1 MLFFVFLEINEYI
14 CNPKGFNQFMNNRKY
29 KICYCTPALY
39 SAGGVER
46 VVTTK
51 ANYFAEHFGYEV
63 TIIVTE
69 GNGDHS
75 FFHLSKR
82 VEVINLGIT
91 FEDLWNKPF
100 IKKLLLYIRK
110 QRQYKKLL
118 KRELLRIK
126 PDITISTLRREINFI
141 NDIQDGSRKIGELHL
156 SRSSYRGIEDG
167 DSSIFMRLFSDCWKK
182 DVVAQLRRL
191 DKFVV
196 LTDNAVQDWPEL
208 DNVKMIPDPLP
219 IEVSSQKRSDTKRI
233 ISVGRYSNEKGF
245 DLLLKI
251 WSIVEKE
258 CLDWQLDI
266 YGMGDPTP
274 YVKMMDDL
282 SIDQRRCHL
291 RSSLVDVESEYV
303 KSSIFVHPS
312 RSEGFGLV
320 IVEAMACGLPVVS
333 FDCENGPRSII
344 SHGVDGFL
352 VPPFNIR
359 FFADRI
365 LLLIHDEGK
374 RKQMGEKGRLK
385 SQQYAIER
393 IALQWKELFDDL
405 MSDHEV

>member
-1 MLFFVFLEINEYI
+1 MQKRYH
-14 CNPKGFNQFMNNRKY
+14 QFMNNRKY

-63 TIIVTE
+63 IIIVTE

-82 VEVINLGIT
+82 VEVINLGIA

-100 IKKLLLYIRK
+100 FKKLILYSKK
-110 QRQYKKLL
+110 QHQYKKLL

-141 NDIQDGSRKIGELHL
+141 NDIHDGSCKIGELHL
-156 SRSSYRGIEDG
+156 SRFNYRGIEDSN
-167 DSSIFMRLFSDCWKK
+167 SSLLKKLFSGWWKK
-182 DVVAQLRRL
+182 DIVSQLRRL
-191 DKFVV
+191 DRFVV
-196 LTDNAVQDWPEL
+196 LTDNAVKDWPEL
-208 DNVKMIPDPLP
+208 DYVKMIPDPLP
-219 IEVSSQKRSDTKRI
+219 INGYCQSRSDIKRI

-245 DLLLKI
+245 DLLLRV
-251 WSIVEKE
+251 WSILEKE
-258 CLDWQLDI
+258 CLEWQLDI

-291 RSSLVDVESEYV
+291 RSSLVDVESEYI

-320 IVEAMACGLPVVS
+320 IVEAMACSLPVVS

-344 SHGVDGFL
+344 SDGVDGFL
-352 VPPFNIR
+352 VPSFNIR
-359 FFADRI
+359 YFADRI
-365 LLLIHDEGK
+365 LMLMKDENL

-385 SQQYAIER
+385 SQQYTVEK

-405 MSDHEV
+405 MSNHEV

>member
-1 MLFFVFLEINEYI
+1 MSM
-14 CNPKGFNQFMNNRKY
+14 NQRKY
-29 KICYCTPALY
+29 KIVYCTPALY
-39 SAGGVER
+39 SAGGMER
-46 VVTTK
+46 VVTAK
-51 ANYFAEHFGYEV
+51 ANYFAEQFGYEV

-75 FFHLSKR
+75 FFHLSKK
-82 VEVINLGIT
+82 VEVINFGLA

-100 IKKLLLYIRK
+100 YKKLVLYLKK
-110 QRQYKKLL
+110 QRRYKKLL
-118 KRELLRIK
+118 TRELLRIR

-167 DSSIFMRLFSDCWKK
+167 DSSLFKRLFSNWWKK
-182 DVVAQLRRL
+182 DVVAQLRKL

-196 LTDNAVQDWPEL
+196 LTDNAVREWPEL

-219 IEVSSQKRSDTKRI
+219 IEGLCQNNSDIKRI
-233 ISVGRYSNEKGF
+233 ISVGRYSNEKGY

-258 CLDWQLDI
+258 CMDWQLDV

-291 RSSLVDVESEYV
+291 RSSLVDVESEYL
-303 KSSIFVHPS
+303 KSSIYVHPS

-320 IVEAMACGLPVVS
+320 IVEAMSCSLPVVS

-344 SHGVDGFL
+344 TDGEDGFL
-352 VPPFNIR
+352 VPSFNIR
-359 FFADRI
+359 YFADRI
-365 LLLIHDEGK
+365 MLLIKDENL
-374 RKQMGEKGRLK
+374 RMQMGEKGRLK
-385 SQQYAIER
+385 SQQYSIEK
-393 IALQWKELFDDL
+393 IALQWKELFDNL
-405 MSDHEV
+405 MLNHEV

>member
-1 MLFFVFLEINEYI
+1 MSTFAFKIRY
-14 CNPKGFNQFMNNRKY
+14 NQFMSNKKY
-29 KICYCTPALY
+29 RICYCTPALY

-46 VVTTK
+46 VVTAK

-82 VEVINLGIT
+82 VEVINLSIA
-91 FEDLWNKPF
+91 FEDLWNKSF
-100 IKKLLLYIRK
+100 ITKLFLYSKK
-110 QRQYKKLL
+110 QRRYKQLL

-141 NDIQDGSRKIGELHL
+141 NDIKDGSFKIGELHL
-156 SRSSYRGIEDG
+156 SRSNYRGIEDG
-167 DSSIFMRLFSDCWKK
+167 ESFLLRKLFSKWWKK
-182 DVVAQLRRL
+182 DIVSQLKRL

-196 LTDNAVQDWPEL
+196 LTDYAVSDWPEL
-208 DNVKMIPDPLP
+208 NNIQMIPDPLP
-219 IEVSSQKRSDTKRI
+219 IDGFSQNNYDIKRV
-233 ISVGRYSNEKGF
+233 ISVGRYSNEKGY
-245 DLLLKI
+245 DLLLRI

-258 CLDWQLDI
+258 CPDWQLDI

-291 RSSLVDVESEYV
+291 RSSLVDVESEYL

-344 SHGVDGFL
+344 SDGVDGFL
-352 VPPFNIR
+352 ISPFNIR
-359 FFADRI
+359 YFADRI
-365 LLLIHDEGK
+365 MMLIRDENL
-374 RKQMGEKGRLK
+374 RKQMGKNGLLK
-385 SQQYAIER
+385 SQQYGIEK
-393 IALQWKELFDDL
+393 IAMQWKALFDDL
-405 MSDHEV
+405 MQNHEI

>member
-1 MLFFVFLEINEYI
+1 
-14 CNPKGFNQFMNNRKY
+14 MNNRKY

-75 FFHLSKR
+75 FFHLSKK
-82 VEVINLGIT
+82 VEVINFGLA
-91 FEDLWNKPF
+91 FEDLWKKPF
-100 IKKLLLYIRK
+100 LKKLLLYSKK
-110 QRQYKKLL
+110 QRLYKKLL

-126 PDITISTLRREINFI
+126 PDITISTLRREVNFI
-141 NDIQDGSRKIGELHL
+141 NDIQDGSHKIGELHL
-156 SRSSYRGIEDG
+156 SRSNYRGIEDG
-167 DSSIFMRLFSDCWKK
+167 DSSLLKRLFSKWWKK
-182 DVVAQLRRL
+182 DIVSQIRRL
-191 DKFVV
+191 DRFVV
-196 LTDNAVQDWPEL
+196 LTDNAVKDWPEL
-208 DNVKMIPDPLP
+208 DNIKMIPDPLP
-219 IEVSSQKRSDTKRI
+219 IDGFIQSRSDTKRI

-258 CLDWQLDI
+258 CSDWQLDI

-291 RSSLVDVESEYV
+291 RSSLVDVESEYI

-344 SHGVDGFL
+344 TDGVDGFL
-352 VPPFNIR
+352 VSPFNIR

-365 LLLIHDEGK
+365 LLLINDENQ
-374 RKQMGEKGRLK
+374 RRLMGEQGRLK
-385 SQQYAIER
+385 SQQYTIEK

-405 MSDHEV
+405 MSNHEV

>member
-1 MLFFVFLEINEYI
+1 MD
-14 CNPKGFNQFMNNRKY
+14 KKY

-51 ANYFAEHFGYEV
+51 ANYFVEHFGYEV

-75 FFHLSKR
+75 FFHLSQR
-82 VEVINLGIT
+82 VEVINLGLA

-100 IKKLLLYIRK
+100 FKKLILYFQK
-110 QRQYKKLL
+110 QRLYKKLL

-141 NDIQDGSRKIGELHL
+141 NDIQDGSCKIGELHL
-156 SRSSYRGIEDG
+156 SRYSYRGIEDD
-167 DSSIFMRLFSDCWKK
+167 DSSHLKRLFSRWWKK
-182 DVVAQLRRL
+182 DIISRLRSL

-196 LTDNAVQDWPEL
+196 LTNSAVRDWPEL
-208 DNVKMIPDPLP
+208 DNVRMIPDPLSIDGFCQNRP
-219 IEVSSQKRSDTKRI
+219 EIKRI
-233 ISVGRYSNEKGF
+233 ISIGRYSNEKGY
-245 DLLLKI
+245 DLLLRI

-258 CLDWQLDI
+258 CVDWQLDI

-274 YVKMMDDL
+274 YVKMVDDL

-291 RSSLVDVESEYV
+291 KSSLVNVESEYIN
-303 KSSIFVHPS
+303 SSIFVHPS

-344 SHGVDGFL
+344 SDGVDGFL
-352 VPPFNIR
+352 VPAFNIR
-359 FFADRI
+359 FFADRVI
-365 LLLIHDEGK
+365 RLIKDVNL
-374 RKQMGEKGRLK
+374 RIQMGGNGRLK
-385 SQQYAIER
+385 SKQYAIEN
-393 IALQWKELFDDL
+393 IALQWKSLFDELLSNHDL
-405 MSDHEV
+405 

>member
-1 MLFFVFLEINEYI
+1 
-14 CNPKGFNQFMNNRKY
+14 MNNKKY

-82 VEVINLGIT
+82 VEVINLGLA

-100 IKKLLLYIRK
+100 FKKLFLYLNK
-110 QRQYKKLL
+110 QRRYKKLL
-118 KRELLRIK
+118 KRELLRIR

-141 NDIQDGSRKIGELHL
+141 NDIQDGSFKIGELHL
-156 SRSSYRGIEDG
+156 SRSNYRGIEDG
-167 DSSIFMRLFSDCWKK
+167 DSFLLNRLFSKWWKNGI
-182 DVVAQLRRL
+182 VSQLRRL

-196 LTDNAVQDWPEL
+196 LTDSAVKDWQEL
-208 DNVKMIPDPLP
+208 DNLQMIPDPLP
-219 IEVSSQKRSDTKRI
+219 IEGFSENRSDIKRI
-233 ISVGRYSNEKGF
+233 ISVGRYSYEKGY
-245 DLLLKI
+245 DLLLRI

-258 CLDWQLDI
+258 CPDWQLDI

-282 SIDQRRCHL
+282 SIDQRRCHF
-291 RSSLVDVESEYV
+291 RSSLVDVESEYL

-344 SHGVDGFL
+344 TDGDDGFL
-352 VPPFNIR
+352 VPSFNIR

-365 LLLIHDEGK
+365 LMLTRDEDM

-385 SQQYAIER
+385 SQQYSIEK
-393 IALQWKELFDDL
+393 IAMQWKALFDDL
-405 MSDHEV
+405 MQNHEV

>member
-1 MLFFVFLEINEYI
+1 MTTFACKTRY
-14 CNPKGFNQFMNNRKY
+14 NQFMNQRKY

-82 VEVINLGIT
+82 VEVINFGLA

-100 IKKLLLYIRK
+100 LKKLMLYSRK

-118 KRELLRIK
+118 KRELLRLK

-141 NDIQDGSRKIGELHL
+141 NDITDGSIKIGELHL
-156 SRSSYRGIEDG
+156 SRSNYRRIEDRHP
-167 DSSIFMRLFSDCWKK
+167 SIMKRMFSGWWKK
-182 DVVAQLRRL
+182 NIVSQLRRL

-196 LTDNAVQDWPEL
+196 LTDSAVKDWPEL
-208 DNVKMIPDPLP
+208 DNIQMIPDPLP
-219 IEVSSQKRSDTKRI
+219 IEGFSQRRSDIKRI
-233 ISVGRYSNEKGF
+233 ISVGRYSNEKGY

-258 CLDWQLDI
+258 CPDWQLDI

-291 RSSLVDVESEYV
+291 RSSLVDVEREY
-303 KSSIFVHPS
+303 KRSSIFVHPS

-333 FDCENGPRSII
+333 FDCENGPRSIL
-344 SHGVDGFL
+344 SDGVDGFL
-352 VPPFNIR
+352 VPSFNIR

-365 LLLIHDEGK
+365 LMLIKDENL
-374 RKQMGEKGRLK
+374 RKKMGEMGRLK
-385 SQQYAIER
+385 SQEYSIEK
-393 IALQWKELFDDL
+393 IALQWKALFENL
-405 MSDHEV
+405 MNNHEV

>member
-1 MLFFVFLEINEYI
+1 MCFWKKMSTFAIKNRY
-14 CNPKGFNQFMNNRKY
+14 NQFMNNRKY
-29 KICYCTPALY
+29 RICYCTPALY

-51 ANYFAEHFGYEV
+51 ANYFADHFGYEV

-69 GNGDHS
+69 GNSDHS
-75 FFHLSKR
+75 FFHLSKK
-82 VEVINLGIT
+82 VEVINFGLA

-100 IKKLLLYIRK
+100 IKKLWLYSRK
-110 QRQYKKLL
+110 QRLFKKLL
-118 KRELLRIK
+118 KQELLRIK

-141 NDIQDGSRKIGELHL
+141 NDIQDGSIKIGELHL
-156 SRSSYRGIEDG
+156 SRSNYRGIEDG
-167 DSSIFMRLFSDCWKK
+167 ESFFLKRLFSKWWKK
-182 DVVAQLRRL
+182 DIVFQLKRL

-196 LTDNAVQDWPEL
+196 LTDCAVSDWP
-208 DNVKMIPDPLP
+208 NVRMIPDPLP
-219 IEVSSQKRSDTKRI
+219 IEGFPKNSSDIKRV
-233 ISVGRYSNEKGF
+233 ISVGRYSYEKGY
-245 DLLLKI
+245 DLLLRI

-258 CLDWQLDI
+258 CPDWQLDI

-291 RSSLVDVESEYV
+291 RSSLVDVESEYL

-320 IVEAMACGLPVVS
+320 IVEAMACSLPVVS

-344 SHGVDGFL
+344 TDGVDGFL
-352 VPPFNIR
+352 VSPFNIR
-359 FFADRI
+359 YFAGRI
-365 LLLIHDEGK
+365 IMLTRDADL
-374 RKQMGEKGRLK
+374 RMQMGEKGLIK
-385 SQQYAIER
+385 SQQYGIEK
-393 IALQWKELFDDL
+393 IAMQWKTLFDDL
-405 MSDHEV
+405 MQNHEV

>member
-1 MLFFVFLEINEYI
+1 MTTFA
-14 CNPKGFNQFMNNRKY
+14 CKTRDNQFMNQRKY

-63 TIIVTE
+63 IIIVTE

-75 FFHLSKR
+75 FFHLSKK
-82 VEVINLGIT
+82 VEVINLGIA
-91 FEDLWNKPF
+91 FEDLWKKPF
-100 IKKLLLYIRK
+100 LRKLLLYSKK
-110 QRQYKKLL
+110 QRRYKKLL

-141 NDIQDGSRKIGELHL
+141 NDIQDGSFKIGELHL
-156 SRSSYRGIEDG
+156 SRSNYRGIEDG
-167 DSSIFMRLFSDCWKK
+167 ESFFLKKIFSKWWKR
-182 DVVAQLRRL
+182 DIISQLKRL
-191 DKFVV
+191 DRFVV
-196 LTDNAVQDWPEL
+196 LTDHAVRDWPEL
-208 DNVKMIPDPLP
+208 DHVQMIPDPLP
-219 IEVSSQKRSDTKRI
+219 IDGFTKKTFDIKRI
-233 ISVGRYSNEKGF
+233 ISVGRYSNEKGY
-245 DLLLKI
+245 DLLLRI

-258 CLDWQLDI
+258 CSDWQLDI

-291 RSSLVDVESEYV
+291 RSSLVDVESEYL

-320 IVEAMACGLPVVS
+320 IVEAMACSLPVVS

-344 SHGVDGFL
+344 TDGVDGFL
-352 VPPFNIR
+352 VPSFNIR
-359 FFADRI
+359 YFADRI
-365 LLLIHDEGK
+365 IMLTRDENL
-374 RKQMGEKGRLK
+374 RKQMGEKGLLK
-385 SQQYAIER
+385 SQQYGIEK
-393 IALQWKELFDDL
+393 IAMQWKTLFDDL
-405 MSDHEV
+405 MQNHEV

>member
-1 MLFFVFLEINEYI
+1 
-14 CNPKGFNQFMNNRKY
+14 MNNRKY

-75 FFHLSKR
+75 FFHLSKK
-82 VEVINLGIT
+82 VEVINFGLA
-91 FEDLWNKPF
+91 FEDLWKKPF
-100 IKKLLLYIRK
+100 LKKLLLYSKK
-110 QRQYKKLL
+110 QRLYKKLL

-126 PDITISTLRREINFI
+126 PDITISTLRREVNFI
-141 NDIQDGSRKIGELHL
+141 NDIQDGSHKIGELHL
-156 SRSSYRGIEDG
+156 SRSNYRGIEDG
-167 DSSIFMRLFSDCWKK
+167 DSSLLKRLFSKWWKK
-182 DVVAQLRRL
+182 DIVSQIRRL
-191 DKFVV
+191 DRFVV
-196 LTDNAVQDWPEL
+196 LTDNAVKDWPEL
-208 DNVKMIPDPLP
+208 DNIKMIPDPLP
-219 IEVSSQKRSDTKRI
+219 IDGFIQSRSDTKRI

-258 CLDWQLDI
+258 CSDWQLDI

-291 RSSLVDVESEYV
+291 RSSLVDVESEYI

-344 SHGVDGFL
+344 TDGVDGFL
-352 VPPFNIR
+352 VSPFNIR

-365 LLLIHDEGK
+365 LLLINDENQ
-374 RKQMGEKGRLK
+374 RRLMGEQGRLK
-385 SQQYAIER
+385 SQQYTIEI

-405 MSDHEV
+405 MSNHEV

>member
-1 MLFFVFLEINEYI
+1 MTTFACKTRY
-14 CNPKGFNQFMNNRKY
+14 NQFMNQRRY

-63 TIIVTE
+63 IIIVTE

-82 VEVINLGIT
+82 VEVINLGIA

-100 IKKLLLYIRK
+100 FKKLILYSKK
-110 QRQYKKLL
+110 QHQYKKLL

-141 NDIQDGSRKIGELHL
+141 NDIHDGSCKIGELHL
-156 SRSSYRGIEDG
+156 SRFNYRGIEDSN
-167 DSSIFMRLFSDCWKK
+167 SSLLKKLFSGWWKK
-182 DVVAQLRRL
+182 DIVSQLRRL
-191 DKFVV
+191 DRFVV
-196 LTDNAVQDWPEL
+196 LTDNAVKDWPEL
-208 DNVKMIPDPLP
+208 DYVKMIPDPLP
-219 IEVSSQKRSDTKRI
+219 INGYCQSRSDIKRI

-245 DLLLKI
+245 DLLLRV
-251 WSIVEKE
+251 WSILEKE
-258 CLDWQLDI
+258 CLEWQLDI

-291 RSSLVDVESEYV
+291 RSSLVDVESEYI

-320 IVEAMACGLPVVS
+320 IVEAMACSLPVVS

-344 SHGVDGFL
+344 SDGVDGFL
-352 VPPFNIR
+352 VPSFNIR
-359 FFADRI
+359 YFADRI
-365 LLLIHDEGK
+365 LMLMKDENL

-385 SQQYAIER
+385 SQQYTVEK

-405 MSDHEV
+405 MSNHEV

>member
-1 MLFFVFLEINEYI
+1 
-14 CNPKGFNQFMNNRKY
+14 MNNKKY

-82 VEVINLGIT
+82 VEVINLGLA

-100 IKKLLLYIRK
+100 FKKLFLYLNK
-110 QRQYKKLL
+110 QRRYKKLL
-118 KRELLRIK
+118 KRELLRIR

-141 NDIQDGSRKIGELHL
+141 NDIQDGSFKIGELHL
-156 SRSSYRGIEDG
+156 SRSNYRGIEDG
-167 DSSIFMRLFSDCWKK
+167 DSFLLNRLFSKWWKNGI
-182 DVVAQLRRL
+182 VSQLRRL

-196 LTDNAVQDWPEL
+196 LTDSAVKDWQEL
-208 DNVKMIPDPLP
+208 DNLQMIPDPLP
-219 IEVSSQKRSDTKRI
+219 IEGFSENRSDIKRI
-233 ISVGRYSNEKGF
+233 ISVGRYSYEKGY
-245 DLLLKI
+245 DLLLRI

-258 CLDWQLDI
+258 CPDWQLDI

-282 SIDQRRCHL
+282 SIDQRRCHF
-291 RSSLVDVESEYV
+291 RSSLVDVESEYL

-344 SHGVDGFL
+344 TDGDDGFL
-352 VPPFNIR
+352 VPSFNIR

-365 LLLIHDEGK
+365 LMLTRDEDM

-385 SQQYAIER
+385 SQQYSIEK
-393 IALQWKELFDDL
+393 IALQWKALFDGL
-405 MSDHEV
+405 MQNHEV

>member
-1 MLFFVFLEINEYI
+1 MSIFAIKNR
-14 CNPKGFNQFMNNRKY
+14 CNQFMNNRKY
-29 KICYCTPALY
+29 RICYCTPALY

-51 ANYFAEHFGYEV
+51 ANYFADHFGYEV

-75 FFHLSKR
+75 FFHLSKK
-82 VEVINLGIT
+82 VEVINFDLA

-100 IKKLLLYIRK
+100 LKKLWLYSRK
-110 QRQYKKLL
+110 QRLYKKLL
-118 KRELLRIK
+118 RQELLRIK

-141 NDIQDGSRKIGELHL
+141 NDIQDGSIKIGELHL
-156 SRSSYRGIEDG
+156 SRSNFRGIEDG
-167 DSSIFMRLFSDCWKK
+167 NSFLLKRIFSKWWKK
-182 DVVAQLRRL
+182 DIVSQLRRL
-191 DKFVV
+191 DKFIV
-196 LTDNAVQDWPEL
+196 LTDYAIEDWPEL
-208 DNVKMIPDPLP
+208 DNVQMIPDPLS
-219 IEVSSQKRSDTKRI
+219 IDGLCRNCSDIKRI

-245 DLLLKI
+245 DLLLRV

-258 CLDWQLDI
+258 CSDWQLDI

-291 RSSLVDVESEYV
+291 RSSLVDVESEYL
-303 KSSIFVHPS
+303 KSSFFVHPS

-320 IVEAMACGLPVVS
+320 IVEAMSCSLPVVS

-344 SHGVDGFL
+344 SDGVEGFL
-352 VPPFNIR
+352 VPSFNIR

-365 LLLIHDEGK
+365 IMLIKDEQL
-374 RKQMGEKGRLK
+374 RKQMGENGRLK
-385 SQQYAIER
+385 SQQYTIDK

-405 MSDHEV
+405 MQKHEV

>member
-1 MLFFVFLEINEYI
+1 MTTFACKTRY
-14 CNPKGFNQFMNNRKY
+14 NQFMNQRKY

-63 TIIVTE
+63 TIIVTD

-82 VEVINLGIT
+82 VEVINFGLA

-100 IKKLLLYIRK
+100 LKKLMLYSRK

-118 KRELLRIK
+118 KRELLRLK

-141 NDIQDGSRKIGELHL
+141 NDITDGSIKIGELHL
-156 SRSSYRGIEDG
+156 SRSNYRRIEDRHP
-167 DSSIFMRLFSDCWKK
+167 SIMKRMFSGWWKK
-182 DVVAQLRRL
+182 NIVSQLRRL

-196 LTDNAVQDWPEL
+196 LTDSAVKDWPEL
-208 DNVKMIPDPLP
+208 DNIQMIPDPLP
-219 IEVSSQKRSDTKRI
+219 IEGFSQRRSDIKRI
-233 ISVGRYSNEKGF
+233 ISVGRYSNEKGY

-258 CLDWQLDI
+258 CPDWQLDI

-291 RSSLVDVESEYV
+291 RSSLVDVEREY
-303 KSSIFVHPS
+303 KRSSIFVHPS

-333 FDCENGPRSII
+333 FDCENGPRSIL
-344 SHGVDGFL
+344 SDGVDGFL
-352 VPPFNIR
+352 VPSFNIR

-365 LLLIHDEGK
+365 LMLIKDDNL
-374 RKQMGEKGRLK
+374 RKKMGEMGRLK
-385 SQQYAIER
+385 SQEYSIEK
-393 IALQWKELFDDL
+393 IALQWKALFENL
-405 MSDHEV
+405 MNNHEV

>member
-1 MLFFVFLEINEYI
+1 
-14 CNPKGFNQFMNNRKY
+14 MNNKKY

-75 FFHLSKR
+75 FFHLSKK
-82 VEVINLGIT
+82 VEVINLGIA
-91 FEDLWNKPF
+91 FEDLWNKSF
-100 IKKLLLYIRK
+100 LKKLLLYSQK
-110 QRQYKKLL
+110 QRRYKKLL
-118 KRELLRIK
+118 KSELFRIK

-141 NDIQDGSRKIGELHL
+141 NDIQDGSFKIGELHL
-156 SRSSYRGIEDG
+156 SRSNYRGIEDG
-167 DSSIFMRLFSDCWKK
+167 EAFLLKKWFSEWWKK
-182 DVVAQLRRL
+182 DIVSQLRRL

-196 LTDNAVQDWPEL
+196 LTDYAVSDWPEL
-208 DNVKMIPDPLP
+208 NNIQMIPDPLP
-219 IEVSSQKRSDTKRI
+219 IDGFSRNTSDIKRV
-233 ISVGRYSNEKGF
+233 ISVGRYSYEKGY
-245 DLLLKI
+245 DLLLRI
-251 WSIVEKE
+251 WAIVEKE
-258 CLDWQLDI
+258 CPDWQLDI

-274 YVKMMDDL
+274 YVKMIDGL
-282 SIDQRRCHL
+282 SIDQCRCHL
-291 RSSLVDVESEYV
+291 RSSLVNVESEYL

-344 SHGVDGFL
+344 TDGVDGFL
-352 VPPFNIR
+352 ISPFNIR
-359 FFADRI
+359 YFADRI
-365 LLLIHDEGK
+365 IMLIKDENK
-374 RKQMGEKGRLK
+374 RKQMGEKGLLK
-385 SQQYAIER
+385 SQQYGIEK
-393 IALQWKELFDDL
+393 IAMQWKALFDEL
-405 MSDHEV
+405 MQNHEI

>member
-1 MLFFVFLEINEYI
+1 MFLEINDYI
-14 CNPKGFNQFMNNRKY
+14 CMQKRYHQFMNNRKY

-63 TIIVTE
+63 IIIVTE

-82 VEVINLGIT
+82 VEVINLGIA

-100 IKKLLLYIRK
+100 FKKLILYSKK
-110 QRQYKKLL
+110 QHQYKKLL

-141 NDIQDGSRKIGELHL
+141 NDIHDGSCKIGELHL
-156 SRSSYRGIEDG
+156 SRFNYRGIEDSN
-167 DSSIFMRLFSDCWKK
+167 SSLLKKLFSGWWKK
-182 DVVAQLRRL
+182 DIVSQLRRL
-191 DKFVV
+191 DRFVV
-196 LTDNAVQDWPEL
+196 LTDNAVKDWPEL
-208 DNVKMIPDPLP
+208 DYVKMIPDPLP
-219 IEVSSQKRSDTKRI
+219 INGYCQSRSDIKRI

-245 DLLLKI
+245 DLLLRV
-251 WSIVEKE
+251 WSILEKE
-258 CLDWQLDI
+258 CLEWQLDI

-291 RSSLVDVESEYV
+291 RSSLVDVESEYI

-320 IVEAMACGLPVVS
+320 IVEAMACSLPVVS

-344 SHGVDGFL
+344 SDGVDGFL
-352 VPPFNIR
+352 VPSFNIR
-359 FFADRI
+359 YFADRI
-365 LLLIHDEGK
+365 LMLMKDENL

-385 SQQYAIER
+385 SQQYTVEK

-405 MSDHEV
+405 MSNHEV

>member
-1 MLFFVFLEINEYI
+1 MQKRYH
-14 CNPKGFNQFMNNRKY
+14 QFMNNRKY

-63 TIIVTE
+63 IIIVTE

-82 VEVINLGIT
+82 VEVINLGIA

-100 IKKLLLYIRK
+100 FKKLILYSKK
-110 QRQYKKLL
+110 QHQYKKLL

-141 NDIQDGSRKIGELHL
+141 NDIHDGSCKIGELHL
-156 SRSSYRGIEDG
+156 SRFNYRGIEDSN
-167 DSSIFMRLFSDCWKK
+167 SSLLKKLFSGWWKK
-182 DVVAQLRRL
+182 DIVSQLRRL
-191 DKFVV
+191 DRFVV
-196 LTDNAVQDWPEL
+196 LTDNAVKDWPEL
-208 DNVKMIPDPLP
+208 DYVKMIPDPLP
-219 IEVSSQKRSDTKRI
+219 INGYCQSRSDIKRI

-245 DLLLKI
+245 DLLLRV
-251 WSIVEKE
+251 WSILEKE
-258 CLDWQLDI
+258 CLEWQLDI

-291 RSSLVDVESEYV
+291 RSSLVDVKTEYI
-303 KSSIFVHPS
+303 KSSVFVHPS

-320 IVEAMACGLPVVS
+320 IVEAMACSLPVVS

-344 SHGVDGFL
+344 SDGVDGFL
-352 VPPFNIR
+352 VPSFNIR
-359 FFADRI
+359 YFADRI
-365 LLLIHDEGK
+365 LMLMKDENL

-385 SQQYAIER
+385 SQQYTVEK

-405 MSDHEV
+405 MSNHEV

>member
-1 MLFFVFLEINEYI
+1 MQKRYH
-14 CNPKGFNQFMNNRKY
+14 QFMNNRKY

-63 TIIVTE
+63 IIIVTE

-82 VEVINLGIT
+82 VEVINLGIA

-100 IKKLLLYIRK
+100 FKKLILYSKK
-110 QRQYKKLL
+110 QHQYKKLL

-141 NDIQDGSRKIGELHL
+141 NDIHDGSCKIGELHL
-156 SRSSYRGIEDG
+156 SRFNYRGIEDSN
-167 DSSIFMRLFSDCWKK
+167 SSLLKKLFSGWWKK
-182 DVVAQLRRL
+182 DIVSQLRRL
-191 DKFVV
+191 DRFVV
-196 LTDNAVQDWPEL
+196 LTDNAVKDWPEL
-208 DNVKMIPDPLP
+208 DYVKMIPDPLP
-219 IEVSSQKRSDTKRI
+219 INGYCQSRSDIKRI

-245 DLLLKI
+245 DLLLRV
-251 WSIVEKE
+251 WSILEKE
-258 CLDWQLDI
+258 CLEWQLDI

-291 RSSLVDVESEYV
+291 RSSLVDVESEYI

-320 IVEAMACGLPVVS
+320 IVEAMACSLPVVS

-344 SHGVDGFL
+344 SDGVDGFL
-352 VPPFNIR
+352 VPSFNIR
-359 FFADRI
+359 YFADRI
-365 LLLIHDEGK
+365 LMLMKDENL

-385 SQQYAIER
+385 SQQYTIDK
-393 IALQWKELFDDL
+393 IALQWRELFDDL
-405 MSDHEV
+405 MSNHEV

>member
-1 MLFFVFLEINEYI
+1 MSM
-14 CNPKGFNQFMNNRKY
+14 NQRKY
-29 KICYCTPALY
+29 KIVYCTPALY
-39 SAGGVER
+39 SAGGMER
-46 VVTTK
+46 VVTAK
-51 ANYFAEHFGYEV
+51 ANYFAEQFGYEV

-75 FFHLSKR
+75 FFHLSKK
-82 VEVINLGIT
+82 VEVINYGLA

-100 IKKLLLYIRK
+100 YKKLVLYLKK
-110 QRQYKKLL
+110 QRRYKKLL
-118 KRELLRIK
+118 TRELLRIR

-167 DSSIFMRLFSDCWKK
+167 DSSLFKRLFSNWWKK

-208 DNVKMIPDPLP
+208 YNVKMIPDPLP
-219 IEVSSQKRSDTKRI
+219 IEGSCQNSSDIKRI
-233 ISVGRYSNEKGF
+233 ISVGRYSNEKGY

-258 CLDWQLDI
+258 CMDWQLDV

-291 RSSLVDVESEYV
+291 RSSLVDVESEYF
-303 KSSIFVHPS
+303 KSSIYVHPS

-320 IVEAMACGLPVVS
+320 IVEAMSCSLPVVS
-333 FDCENGPRSII
+333 FDCENGPRSIMTD
-344 SHGVDGFL
+344 GEDGFL
-352 VPPFNIR
+352 VPSFNIR
-359 FFADRI
+359 YFADRI
-365 LLLIHDEGK
+365 MLLIKDENL
-374 RKQMGEKGRLK
+374 RMQMGEKGRLK
-385 SQQYAIER
+385 SQQYSIEK
-393 IALQWKELFDDL
+393 IALQWKELFDNL
-405 MSDHEV
+405 MLNHEV

>member
-1 MLFFVFLEINEYI
+1 MSTFAFKNRY
-14 CNPKGFNQFMNNRKY
+14 NQFMSNKKY

-82 VEVINLGIT
+82 VEVINLGLA

-100 IKKLLLYIRK
+100 FKKLFLYLNK
-110 QRQYKKLL
+110 QRRYKKLL
-118 KRELLRIK
+118 KRELLRIR

-141 NDIQDGSRKIGELHL
+141 NDIQDGSFKIGELHL
-156 SRSSYRGIEDG
+156 SRSNYRGIEDG
-167 DSSIFMRLFSDCWKK
+167 DSFLLNRLFSKWWKNGI
-182 DVVAQLRRL
+182 VSQLRRL

-196 LTDNAVQDWPEL
+196 LTDSAVKDWQEL
-208 DNVKMIPDPLP
+208 DNLQMIPDPLP
-219 IEVSSQKRSDTKRI
+219 IEGFSENRSDIKRI
-233 ISVGRYSNEKGF
+233 ISVGRYSYEKGY
-245 DLLLKI
+245 DLLLRI

-258 CLDWQLDI
+258 CPDWQLDI

-282 SIDQRRCHL
+282 SIDQRRCHF
-291 RSSLVDVESEYV
+291 RSSLVDVESEYL

-344 SHGVDGFL
+344 TDGDDGFL
-352 VPPFNIR
+352 VPSFNIR

-365 LLLIHDEGK
+365 LMLTRDEDM

-385 SQQYAIER
+385 SQQYSIEK
-393 IALQWKELFDDL
+393 IAMQWKALFDDL
-405 MSDHEV
+405 MQNHEV